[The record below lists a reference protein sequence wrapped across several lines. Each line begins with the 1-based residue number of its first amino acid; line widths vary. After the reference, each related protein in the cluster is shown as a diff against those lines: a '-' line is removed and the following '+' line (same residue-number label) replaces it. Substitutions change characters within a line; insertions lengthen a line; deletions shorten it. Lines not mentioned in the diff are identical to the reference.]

1 MRSQRCHKVALFD
14 GVFKGPLE
22 LRAHLEADHVF
33 GFVRGLLGGDPLE
46 GKILCAP
53 SWSLSSTA

>member
-1 MRSQRCHKVALFD
+1 MCSQKCHKVALFD

-33 GFVRGLLGGDPLE
+33 SFVQGLLGGDPLE
-46 GKILCAP
+46 VKGL
-53 SWSLSSTA
+53 